1 MAFLAQLIDDV
12 VVSRFELDT
21 AEITVGRHPDNTI
34 YIDDIAVSGQHAM
47 ISVEKNKY
55 LNGAVDMYLEDKG
68 STNGSFINGRPVK
81 GRQRIANNDVLRF
94 AWNEFKLIDTSE
106 NSMESTAHIL
116 Q

>member
-12 VVSRFELDT
+12 VVNKFELT
-21 AEITVGRHPDNTI
+21 GKQITIGRHPDNTI
-34 YIDDIAVSGQHAM
+34 HINDIAVSGRHAV
-47 ISVEKNKY
+47 ITVEKSRY
-55 LNGAVDMYLEDKG
+55 LKGVDEIFLEDSG
-68 STNGSFINGRPVK
+68 SKNGSFINGRQVT

-94 AWNEFKLIDTSE
+94 AWNEFKLIDTTQ